1 MLVYYSHFLSSTL
14 TSLFLTIIMKSL
26 SLLVLVAGSVT
37 VLARALPSDYSLDA
51 RNALPDA
58 DGMLNGQAV

>member
-1 MLVYYSHFLSSTL
+1 
-14 TSLFLTIIMKSL
+14 MKSL